1 MPAGRFSVLAGFVEP
16 GETLEQT
23 VSREVMEE
31 VGLHVG
37 RLRYYKSQPWSFSD
51 ALLSG
56 YFCDVEGDSTI
67 RVDGR
72 ELSSGR
78 WLGREEL
85 LRKLGEQRDRDSS
98 SLTNEMILAFA
109 QGVEPR

>member
-1 MPAGRFSVLAGFVEP
+1 M
-16 GETLEQT
+16 
-23 VSREVMEE
+23 
-31 VGLHVG
+31 
-37 RLRYYKSQPWSFSD
+37 
-51 ALLSG
+51 
-56 YFCDVEGDSTI
+56 EGDSTI